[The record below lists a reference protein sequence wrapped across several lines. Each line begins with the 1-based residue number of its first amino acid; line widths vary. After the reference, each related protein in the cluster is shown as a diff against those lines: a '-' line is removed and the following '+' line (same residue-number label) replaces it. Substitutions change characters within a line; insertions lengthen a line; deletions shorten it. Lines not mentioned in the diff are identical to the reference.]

1 MRIACQALIAVTL
14 AAGRSLPAQAAYLW
28 AARTDDGAVSL
39 RLGELSSPRAD
50 DDAGTLLAPRAFLAD
65 GKALPLSRAGS
76 GFAVEAG
83 ASGDVRAEARQMD
96 GQGGLT
102 IYHAR
107 AGRSETRAVS
117 DLELVPTRPDGNT
130 FRLFWKGKP
139 VAADR
144 VNVQTSA
151 QWNRSL
157 QAAKDGSVTLDTPF
171 PGRYLLE
178 VSVRVNGAVTVD
190 GKRYEAVRHT
200 ATTSFE
206 VGK

>member
-1 MRIACQALIAVTL
+1 MRIVRQAWIAIAI
-14 AAGRSLPAQAAYLW
+14 AAGLSSPARATYLW
-28 AARTDDGAVSL
+28 AARTVDGTVSVQ
-39 RLGELSSPRAD
+39 LGEQSSPPAD
-50 DDAGTLLAPRAFLAD
+50 AAVLTAPRAFLAD
-65 GKALPLSRAGS
+65 GRSLPLEPVGK
-76 GFAVEAG
+76 GFSLSAPG
-83 ASGDVRAEARQMD
+83 AGDVRADARQLD

-102 IYHAR
+102 VYHAK
-107 AGRSETRAVS
+107 AGRTEIRAVS
-117 DLELVPTRPDGNT
+117 DLELVPTRPEGNT
-130 FRLFWKGKP
+130 FRLYWKGKP
-139 VAADR
+139 VGAGR

-157 QAAKDGSVTLDTPF
+157 LAAKDGTVTLDTPF
-171 PGRYLLE
+171 PGRYVLE

>member
-14 AAGRSLPAQAAYLW
+14 AAGLSLPAQAAYLW

-76 GFAVEAG
+76 GF
-83 ASGDVRAEARQMD
+83 DVRAEARQMD